1 VRNPA
6 SNRLKLTEHARPR
19 PDARA
24 EVVFR
29 KAVAHEMLLARETA
43 RDRGF
48 DPTDARWKV
57 AVETQRSLQGTVL
70 AFEDRRRV
78 LKLANGLGI
87 RAFDANLIVALV
99 QDRAR
104 RDEPIERIASTLA
117 LLPVASAP
125 PVRSA
130 FSRGLAW
137 ACISAIA
144 TAIIGDTLL
153 IIWLMFS

>member
-1 VRNPA
+1 MQLPA
-6 SNRLKLTEHARPR
+6 SNRLKLTTHARPR

-24 EVVFR
+24 ESVFR

-48 DPTDARWKV
+48 DPADARWKV
-57 AVETQRSLQGTVL
+57 AIETQRAMQGAVL

-78 LKLANGLGI
+78 LALANRLGI

-104 RDEPIERIASTLA
+104 REEPIESIASTIA
-117 LLPVASAP
+117 IIPAP
-125 PVRSA
+125 IVDAPKHT
-130 FSRGLAW
+130 LAW
-137 ACISAIA
+137 LWLSAIA
-144 TAIIGDTLL
+144 VAIVGDAML
-153 IIWLMFS
+153 IAWLMFS